1 MFHICTKFRENVSKR
16 FKLSKEHN
24 SIKNVFNLFTLPYDD
39 MFVPSFTKNIQKGF
53 RTIQGTLFLYK
64 DFQRSIIP

>member
-24 SIKNVFNLFTLPYDD
+24 SIKNVFNLFTLPYGD
-39 MFVPSFTKNIQKGF
+39 MFVPSFTKISKRVSELLRGHYFSIKIF
-53 RTIQGTLFLYK
+53 RGA
-64 DFQRSIIP
+64 